1 MVHLGRPGADR
12 VTFANA
18 RSVEGLEASR
28 GRARPP
34 VLVTDHPD
42 ADTTGQAY
50 TDRLATL
57 EQARWKQLLDVQAPY
72 RWNLRRL
79 LGQRRVLDIG
89 CGIGRNLA
97 HLGAGSVGVDHNRH
111 SVRTCRD
118 RGLTAFTDDEFLALP
133 PNQRGRFGGLLAAHV
148 VEHLP
153 PGCAAEVLAPYLDYL
168 ENGREDDPD
177 RIVLICPQQRGF
189 ASDPTHTVYFDQ
201 DRLAQLCTELGLVVD
216 RQFSFPF
223 PTWMGRAFT
232 YNEFVTVA
240 RR

>member
-1 MVHLGRPGADR
+1 M
-12 VTFANA
+12 
-18 RSVEGLEASR
+18 
-28 GRARPP
+28 
-34 VLVTDHPD
+34 TDHPD

-79 LGQRRVLDIG
+79 LAQRRVLDVG

-97 HLGAGSVGVDHNRH
+97 HLGAGSVGVDHNPH
-111 SVRTCRD
+111 SVLTCRN
-118 RGLTAFTDDEFLALP
+118 RGLTAFTDEEFLASP
-133 PNQRGRFGGLLAAHV
+133 PDQRGWFGGLLAAHL

-153 PGCAAEVLAPYLDYL
+153 PGGAAEVLAPYLDYL
-168 ENGREDDPD
+168 DGGRAQ
-177 RIVLICPQQRGF
+177 IVLICPQQRGF
-189 ASDPTHTVYFDQ
+189 ASDPTHTVYFDHG
-201 DRLAQLCTELGLVVD
+201 RLAQLCAELGLVVD

-223 PTWMGRAFT
+223 PTWMGQVFT

-240 RR
+240 YR